1 MADSGYIGKVEKA
14 QRYAAEPQRFKF
26 LNFQV
31 VVQGDNGDHLVTY
44 DHGEWR
50 CNSDYFKNHG
60 YDSHT
65 MAVERLLSGML
76 EEKKA
81 AL

>member
-14 QRYAAEPQRFKF
+14 QRYATEPQRFKF
-26 LNFQV
+26 LSFQV
-31 VVQGDNGDHLVTY
+31 VVEGDNDNHLVTY
-44 DHGEWR
+44 DHGTWR

-65 MAVERLLSGML
+65 MAMERLLGGML
-76 EEKKA
+76 EEKKP